1 MRISELKVKNFK
13 AFYGDEPYLFDFLGE
28 DEKAK
33 NILLYGENG
42 SGKSSLYWLL
52 HHVLTSSS
60 KETFNKYQNIFAKKE
75 GKPIEIEMSFD
86 NGKNFHFDGTTTT
99 LDTDTQDEFKRLSN
113 IKTFLTYDNIF
124 LVNELF
130 NKNISVERFVYILDV
145 LYGESL
151 HDELEKYKKLRQKFK
166 RDYQKKICN
175 FRELFREF
183 EDEYNIAEYWNS
195 IYESGEYEDIPK
207 WDKEENKA
215 MEPFYETIYYFST
228 ETIATFQVLKS
239 HLEAIRDIFGVKSK
253 ELEAILDGM
262 EDFESY
268 LEDKSEEYYEDQMKE
283 EKIFVTDFEAI
294 ETVNALDDMLSYFS
308 ELSQMVLDYEEA
320 KAIVD
325 SLNSKLKAKIN
336 QQVDFI
342 NDILKNNF
350 KSKIE
355 IENIALDYL
364 LFDVENLD
372 KFFPIKYKIK
382 TADEVLTNRYSKF
395 FNEAKIS
402 SINFAFYISI
412 IKSYAELK
420 ELKLLVLDD
429 LLISLDMSN
438 RDIVLGI
445 LEEYFSDYQIIL
457 LTHDK
462 AFFEMAKMKLNK
474 KEWKQFE
481 MYVDDKGDFEKPFI
495 LPHRDYFEKAEYFFL
510 KHDYSACANYLR
522 KEAERLLKALVC
534 HHRDLSCEETK
545 NLQTLIDKVKTKGS
559 LKEKEN
565 IVERVRKLIEF
576 EEFEK
581 LIEFDLSQ
589 LPTVESKKTIGT
601 IRTELK
607 RFKEFSTQEIEALS
621 ETLIMLEEFKSLI
634 FNPQSHDDMKVPLY
648 KKELEEAK
656 KVIEKLRDSVESSV
670 VIAD

>member
-1 MRISELKVKNFK
+1 MRISQLKVKNFK

-28 DEKAK
+28 DGKAK

-60 KETFNKYQNIFAKKE
+60 KETFNKYQNIFAEKE

-86 NGKNFHFDGTTTT
+86 NGKSFSFDGTTTT
-99 LDTDTQDEFKRLSN
+99 LDTDTQDEFNRLSK

-130 NKNISVERFVYILDV
+130 NRNISVERFVYILDV

-151 HDELEKYKKLRQKFK
+151 HDELEKYKEFRQEFK
-166 RDYQKKICN
+166 RDYQKNICR
-175 FRELFREF
+175 FKELFREF
-183 EDEYNIAEYWNS
+183 DDEHNIEEYWNS
-195 IYESGEYEDIPK
+195 IYYDDEYEDIPK
-207 WDKEENKA
+207 WDKEEKRA
-215 MEPFYETIYYFST
+215 IEPFYETIYYFST
-228 ETIATFQVLKS
+228 ETINKFQSLKS
-239 HLEAIRDIFGVKSK
+239 QLETIRDEFGVESK
-253 ELEAILDGM
+253 ELDAILDGM
-262 EDFESY
+262 DDFESY
-268 LEDKSEEYYEDQMKE
+268 LEGKSEEYYEEQRKE

-294 ETVNALDDMLSYFS
+294 ETVNELDDMVNYFS
-308 ELSQMVLDYEEA
+308 ELLDMLVDYAIA

-325 SLNSKLKAKIN
+325 SLNSKLKEKIN

-355 IENIALDYL
+355 IENIPLDYL
-364 LFDVENLD
+364 SFDVENLD
-372 KFFPIKYKIK
+372 KFYPIKYKIK

-438 RDIVLGI
+438 RDIVLEI

-457 LTHDK
+457 LTHDRN
-462 AFFEMAKMKLNK
+462 FFEMAKMKLGNAD
-474 KEWKQFE
+474 WKTFE
-481 MYVDDKGDFEKPFI
+481 MYVDNSGDFEKPFI
-495 LPHRDYFEKAEYFFL
+495 KKSLNYFESAKKHFDEY
-510 KHDYSACANYLR
+510 DYPACANYLR
-522 KEAERLLKALVC
+522 KE
-534 HHRDLSCEETK
+534 
-545 NLQTLIDKVKTKGS
+545 
-559 LKEKEN
+559 
-565 IVERVRKLIEF
+565 VERIKKIVNQNEINGIPVDRSMQIVKRLVNSDDFANFSRPNTTDEACIGRIRGKLIGIKNNLDNAREP
-576 EEFEK
+576 
-581 LIEFDLSQ
+581 S
-589 LPTVESKKTIGT
+589 VEINM
-601 IRTELK
+601 
-607 RFKEFSTQEIEALS
+607 QEIHGILHRI
-621 ETLIMLEEFKSLI
+621 LH
-634 FNPQSHDDMKVPLY
+634 PQSHDDTSRPLY
-648 KKELEEAK
+648 KKELEEA
-656 KVIEKLRDSVESSV
+656 IEIIGGLRETLVEAV
-670 VIAD
+670 